1 MTLNIRGELIDLST
15 QKVMGILNVTPDSF
29 YDGGYYNSNA
39 KILKQVEKMIKDG
52 AAIIDIGGYSSRPG
66 ADDISEK
73 IELDRVVPTLNDC
86 KKYFPE
92 TYFSVDTFRSKVAEE
107 CICNGADIINDIS
120 GGNLDNNMMKVV
132 GKYQIPYVIMHMKGN
147 PSNMIKKA
155 KYENI
160 IGELISYFSKKI
172 DEAAKFN
179 IKDIIIDPGFG
190 FAKNI
195 SQNFELLNNYDFFK
209 NLEKP
214 LLVGLSRKSMIYK
227 TLNIKPDKAL
237 NGSTVLHTIS
247 LIKGADI
254 LRVHDV
260 KEAVECIK
268 LVEELKRN

>member
-29 YDGGYYNSNA
+29 YDGGYYNSNT

-66 ADDISEK
+66 ADDIAEQ

-160 IGELISYFSKKI
+160 IGELIGYFSKKI

-179 IKDIIIDPGFG
+179 IKDIVIDPGFG

-195 SQNFELLNNYDFFK
+195 SQNFELLNNFDFLK

-268 LVEELKRN
+268 LVEELKKN